1 LVPETTTELL
11 RMSGR
16 TVRLLLNSS
25 APICE
30 VVAPA
35 GAPGAAALLAARAR
49 FGLAAAAAPDHWS
62 MAAVRELDN
71 AGVTRGASVDALVHP
86 LFPVALVV

>member
-1 LVPETTTELL
+1 MPETTTELL

-35 GAPGAAALLAARAR
+35 
-49 FGLAAAAAPDHWS
+49 AAAAVGTAATGVGVRLTVALRTLLPARA
-62 MAAVRELDN
+62 AAVVWP
-71 AGVTRGASVDALVHP
+71 VTSEVTSVATCWASA
-86 LFPVALVV
+86 